1 MTAPLNSQD
10 LIKQPRPSTM
20 DKSSAAKKDT
30 ASENQNVQS
39 QIVPQKKFNRPNV
52 GVVSP
57 SSISQTPLADT
68 ITIKKKE
75 NPYIKYKIMPRIKIK
90 SNFQKFASIGVIV
103 AGIYAFASEF
113 LKKKP

>member
-20 DKSSAAKKDT
+20 DKSSAAKKNT
-30 ASENQNVQS
+30 AAESQYTQN
-39 QIVPQKKFNRPNV
+39 QIVNQRKFNRPNV

-57 SSISQTPLADT
+57 TSISQTPLSDT
-68 ITIKKKE
+68 ITIKKQE
-75 NPYIKYKIMPRIKIK
+75 NPYVKYKIIPKIKIK

-103 AGIYAFASEF
+103 AGMCAMASEF
-113 LKKKP
+113 LKKKS